1 MLCPVLQV
9 QDLDSDEYANH
20 ATKERDHLKA
30 IKRKISLYWKLIKSL
45 QTGLLLA
52 TGLAGFMSVKCPVFN
67 IPLLLGVSGSLF
79 LSISGSTMI
88 NMWYDRDIDAKMKR
102 TCYRPLAIGDVS
114 PNEVF
119 LVGLLFSI
127 LGIIWSIIINP
138 IYGIIVFSGL
148 FIDVVIYTIWL
159 KRRTCW
165 AIIWGGVAGGIPI
178 LAGRVLGA
186 SQFDWVGILLALG
199 ILFWIPTHIMTFSMR
214 YHEDYRIAGI
224 PTFPIKYGFQFTR
237 IMIASSS
244 VLSALTMGVAAIGI
258 GMTFGYLRLLLVL
271 SIGLVI
277 LAVSSLIKP
286 SEKVN
291 FGLFKYA
298 SLYMLSA
305 MVLMMMF

>member
-1 MLCPVLQV
+1 VLCPVLQV
-9 QDLDSDEYANH
+9 QDLDSDVYANH

-88 NMWYDRDIDAKMKR
+88 NMWYDRD
-102 TCYRPLAIGDVS
+102 IGDVS